1 MEVPNRS
8 NYLVK
13 TDNLFKTYK
22 EYHAVNE
29 VSMTINK
36 GDIYGF
42 IGKNGAGK
50 TTFIRL
56 ITQLIEKSSGN
67 LTFNSVNKMKMGAV
81 IEGPVCYPY
90 LSARDNLNY
99 YAIQRNIKNKKR
111 IDEVLEFVGLANV
124 DKKKVFKDY
133 SLGMKQRLGI
143 GLAILDNPEFL
154 ILDEPVNG
162 LDPQGIVE
170 IREII
175 HRLNTE
181 FGTTILISSHILTE
195 LSLVASRYGIIN
207 EGSLIKELTSEE
219 LAEECGRS
227 ISLKSST
234 DSLTIELLSKNNYQV
249 EQKDD
254 FIVVKAE
261 KEMMPA
267 IAKLLFENNI
277 YLTHFDYREENLEEY
292 YLNLI
297 DGRAKHD

>member
-1 MEVPNRS
+1 MQLVTKS
-8 NYLVK
+8 NYLIK
-13 TDNLFKTYK
+13 TNNLFKTYK
-22 EYHAVNE
+22 EQHAVNE
-29 VSMTINK
+29 VSMTINR

-56 ITQLIEKSSGN
+56 LTQLIEKSSGD
-67 LTFNSVNKMKMGAV
+67 LKFNTEGKMKMGAV

-90 LSARDNLNY
+90 MSARDNLKY
-99 YAIQRNIKNKKR
+99 YAIQRNIKTEKR

-170 IREII
+170 IRKII
-175 HRLNTE
+175 HRLNKE
-181 FGTTILISSHILTE
+181 FGTTILISSHILSE
-195 LSLVASRYGIIN
+195 LSLVATRYGIIN
-207 EGSLIKELTSEE
+207 EGKLVKELTSEE
-219 LAEECGRS
+219 LAAECGRS
-227 ISLKSST
+227 ISLNTSNNLLAVQLLKSY
-234 DSLTIELLSKNNYQV
+234 EYQL
-249 EQKDD
+249 E
-254 FIVVKAE
+254 E
-261 KEMMPA
+261 KEGLISIKEEKEAMTG
-267 IAKLLFENNI
+267 IAKLLFENGI
-277 YLTHFDYREENLEEY
+277 YVTSLGYKEENLEEY

-297 DGRAKHD
+297 SGGNSND

>member
-1 MEVPNRS
+1 MEVSNRS

-249 EQKDD
+249 EQKDG

-261 KEMMPA
+261 KETMPA

-277 YLTHFDYREENLEEY
+277 YLTHFEYREENLEEY

>member
-1 MEVPNRS
+1 MDVINTT

-13 TDNLFKTYK
+13 TNKLFKTYK
-22 EYHAVNE
+22 DYHAVNK

-56 ITQLIEKSSGN
+56 LTQLIERSSGD
-67 LTFNSVNKMKMGAV
+67 LKFNVKNKMKMGAV

-90 LSARDNLNY
+90 LSARDNLKY
-99 YAIQRNIKNKKR
+99 YAIQQKIKNKDR

-143 GLAILDNPEFL
+143 GLAILNNPEFL

-170 IREII
+170 VREII
-175 HRLNTE
+175 HRLNRE

-195 LSLVASRYGIIN
+195 LALVATRYGIIN
-207 EGSLIKELTSEE
+207 EGQLIKELTSDE
-219 LAEECGRS
+219 LAEECGKT
-227 ISLKSST
+227 IYLESSNNSTAIQLLQTT
-234 DSLTIELLSKNNYQV
+234 DYQV
-249 EQKDD
+249 EQRGSSILIKEEKD
-254 FIVVKAE
+254 AME
-261 KEMMPA
+261 P

-277 YLTHFDYREENLEEY
+277 YLTNYEYKEENLEEY
-292 YLNLI
+292 YLKLI
-297 DGRAKHD
+297 GGDNKHD

>member
-67 LTFNSVNKMKMGAV
+67 LTFNSANKMKMGAV

-254 FIVVKAE
+254 FIMVKAE
-261 KEMMPA
+261 KETMPA

>member
-1 MEVPNRS
+1 MQLVDTS
-8 NYLVK
+8 DYLIK
-13 TDNLFKTYK
+13 TNNLYKTYK
-22 EYHAVNE
+22 EQHAVNE

-56 ITQLIEKSSGN
+56 LTQLIEKSSGD
-67 LTFNSVNKMKMGAV
+67 LDFNAEGKIKMGAV

-90 LSARDNLNY
+90 MSARDNLKY
-99 YAIQRNIKNKKR
+99 YAIQRNIKAEKR

-162 LDPQGIVE
+162 LDPQGIVD

-175 HRLNTE
+175 HRLNKQ
-181 FGTTILISSHILTE
+181 FGTTILISSHILSE
-195 LSLVASRYGIIN
+195 LSHVATRYGIIN
-207 EGSLIKELTSEE
+207 EGKLVKELTREE
-219 LAEECGRS
+219 LLEECGKS
-227 ISLKSST
+227 ISLNTSSNSLAIQILKSYEYQ
-234 DSLTIELLSKNNYQV
+234 IEEKAGV
-249 EQKDD
+249 IIIKD
-254 FIVVKAE
+254 E
-261 KEMMPA
+261 KEAMGR
-267 IAKLLFENNI
+267 IGKLLFENGI
-277 YLTHFDYREENLEEY
+277 YVTSLGYKEENLEEY
-292 YLNLI
+292 YLNLV
-297 DGRAKHD
+297 GGGKGNG

>member
-254 FIVVKAE
+254 FIMVKAE
-261 KEMMPA
+261 KETMPA

>member
-1 MEVPNRS
+1 MQLVNKS
-8 NYLVK
+8 NYLIK
-13 TDNLFKTYK
+13 TNNLFKTYK
-22 EYHAVNE
+22 TQHAVNE
-29 VSMTINK
+29 VSMTINR

-56 ITQLIEKSSGN
+56 LTQLIEKSAGDLN
-67 LTFNSVNKMKMGAV
+67 FNAEGKMKMGAV

-90 LSARDNLNY
+90 MSARDNLKY
-99 YAIQRNIKNKKR
+99 YAIQRNIKTKKR

-175 HRLNTE
+175 HRLNKE
-181 FGTTILISSHILTE
+181 FGTTILISSHILSE
-195 LSLVASRYGIIN
+195 LSLVATRYGIIN
-207 EGSLIKELTSEE
+207 EGKLIKELTSEE
-219 LAEECGRS
+219 LVEECGKS
-227 ISLKSST
+227 ISLTTSSNPLASEILRSY
-234 DSLTIELLSKNNYQV
+234 DYQV
-249 EQKDD
+249 EVRDGQLLIKD
-254 FIVVKAE
+254 E
-261 KEMMPA
+261 KEAMA
-267 IAKLLFENNI
+267 GIAKLLFENGI
-277 YLTHFDYREENLEEY
+277 YATSLGYKEENLEEY

-297 DGRAKHD
+297 NGGKNHD

>member
-1 MEVPNRS
+1 MKVASRS

-13 TDNLFKTYK
+13 TDDLFKTYK

-56 ITQLIEKSSGN
+56 LTQLIEKSSGN
-67 LTFNSVNKMKMGAV
+67 LKFNAVNKMKMGAV

-90 LSARDNLNY
+90 LSARDNLKY

-175 HRLNTE
+175 HRLNKE

-227 ISLKSST
+227 ISLKSSVA
-234 DSLTIELLSKNNYQV
+234 SLTIQLLNKNNYQV

-254 FIVVKAE
+254 LIVIKAE
-261 KEMMPA
+261 KETMPA
-267 IAKLLFENNI
+267 IAKLLFEHNI
-277 YLTHFDYREENLEEY
+277 YLTHFEYREENLEEY